1 MIYSAPLI
9 SLRNVHVSFDSFK
22 ALDGIDFDLR
32 KGEIHGLVGEHRAG
46 KSTLVKLL
54 SGAVKKE
61 SGSIIIKDKIIEYFT
76 PRSAMQNRIGIV
88 YQDLNIIP
96 SINAVENIFS
106 GQRSANFLGFL
117 NNKLMKKKAIDLLS
131 YLDTKINMD
140 VPLSLLT
147 KQEQQMV
154 EIARALSVNPEILIL
169 DEISNR
175 LTPKEMEKI
184 YKLLFELKKKGQS
197 IIYISHN
204 MDEIFRFADRVTIL
218 QDGHRKGTDEIRNLD
233 KVKLIK
239 LTYSFVLSRDELEK
253 DNMELYLLK
262 KYNENIIKNIPI
274 GVVILDKEQ
283 KISMVNIAALKL
295 LGSDHS
301 DIIGNKIKGFLA
313 LNLGEWTDV
322 IMSVIEDKSEKI
334 WEDLSWLNEKIVT
347 IKVFPLR
354 DNDHIYIGSIMLL
367 EDVSQERYFNDY
379 LLRTEKIASIAE
391 LAAGVAHEIN
401 TPLSVVV
408 NYVDLLKQKL
418 TDTAHLKRLILIENE
433 LNMISE
439 IIGSLLS
446 FTKIKQLPMKKV
458 KLNSIINEVV
468 LLLQH
473 KVIVNEIHLKI
484 IDNESEIYI
493 LGEKNRLKQVFI
505 NLLKNSIEAV
515 LKGGHITINLE
526 VKGDGWVE
534 VSIIDDGYGIPP
546 DVINKIFDPFF
557 STKSGK
563 KNTGLGLSICQHI
576 IESHQGIITCHSAE
590 KTKMG
595 IRLPIIGN

>member
-1 MIYSAPLI
+1 MKSAPLVI
-9 SLRNVHVSFDSFK
+9 SLRNVHVSFESFK
-22 ALDGIDFDLR
+22 ALSGIDFDLR

-54 SGAVKKE
+54 SGAVKKD
-61 SGSIIIKDKIIEYFT
+61 SGSIVIKDKNIDYFT
-76 PRSAMQNRIGIV
+76 PKTAMQSRIGIV

-96 SINAVENIFS
+96 SVNAVENIFS
-106 GQRSANFLGFL
+106 GQRIVSAFGFL
-117 NNKLMKKKAIDLLS
+117 NKKLMKKKAIALLS

-140 VPLSLLT
+140 IPLSFLT
-147 KQEQQMV
+147 KQEQQMI
-154 EIARALSVNPEILIL
+154 EIARALSVDPEVLIL
-169 DEISNR
+169 DEISSR

-218 QDGHRKGTDEIRNLD
+218 QDGHRKGTEEIKNID
-233 KVKLIK
+233 KIKLIK

-262 KYNENIIKNIPI
+262 KYNESIIKNIPI
-274 GVVILDKEQ
+274 GVVILDKERN
-283 KISMVNIAALKL
+283 ISMVNLASMKL
-295 LGSDHS
+295 LDSEHS
-301 DIIGNKIKGFLA
+301 DIIGKGIKALLD
-313 LNLGEWTDV
+313 LNLGEWSDE
-322 IMSVIEDKSEKI
+322 ILSAIQEKSDDI
-334 WEDLSWLNEKIVT
+334 WEDLSWRNEKIVT

-354 DNDHIYIGSIMLL
+354 DNDHKFIGSIMLL

-401 TPLSVVV
+401 TPLSVVL
-408 NYVDLLKQKL
+408 NYIDLLKQSL
-418 TDTAHLKRLILIENE
+418 TDSSSSKRLLLIENE

-446 FTKIKQLPMKKV
+446 FTKIKQLPMKQV
-458 KLNSIINEVV
+458 NIGSILTEVV
-468 LLLQH
+468 LLVQH
-473 KVIVNEIHLKI
+473 KIIGKKIHL
-484 IDNESEIYI
+484 IYTENPVDVYV
-493 LGEKNRLKQVFI
+493 LGEENRLKQVFI

-515 LKGGHITINLE
+515 LEGGHITINLD
-526 VKGDGWVE
+526 VKEAGWVE
-534 VSIIDDGYGIPP
+534 VSITDDGYGIPS
-546 DVINKIFDPFF
+546 DVIDKIFDPFF
-557 STKSGK
+557 STKAGK

-576 IESHQGIITCHSAE
+576 IESHQGIITCHSTK
-590 KTKMG
+590 KTTMG
-595 IRLPIIGN
+595 IRLPVIGK

>member
-1 MIYSAPLI
+1 MKYSPPVI
-9 SLRNVHVSFDSFK
+9 SLRNVHVSFESFK
-22 ALDGIDFDLR
+22 ALNGIDFDLR

-54 SGAVKKE
+54 SGAVKKDN
-61 SGSIIIKDKIIEYFT
+61 GSIILNNKNIDYFT

-106 GQRSANFLGFL
+106 GQRIVSSLGFL
-117 NNKLMKKKAIDLLS
+117 NKKLMKKKAIALLS

-140 VPLSLLT
+140 IPLSLLT

-154 EIARALSVNPEILIL
+154 EIARALSVDPEILIL
-169 DEISNR
+169 DEISSR
-175 LTPKEMEKI
+175 LTPTEMEKI

-218 QDGHRKGTDEIRNLD
+218 QDGYRKGTEEIKNLD
-233 KVKLIK
+233 KIKLIK

-262 KYNENIIKNIPI
+262 NYNESIIKNIPI
-274 GVVILDKEQ
+274 GVVILDKERN
-283 KISMVNIAALKL
+283 ISMVNLAALKL
-295 LGSDHS
+295 LESEHS
-301 DIIGNKIKGFLA
+301 DIIGNGIQEL
-313 LNLGEWTDV
+313 LNLNLREWADE
-322 IMSVIEDKSEKI
+322 ILSEIKEKSDNI
-334 WEDLSWLNEKIVT
+334 WEDLSWPGEKIVT

-354 DNDHIYIGSIMLL
+354 DNDHIFIGSIMLL

-401 TPLSVVV
+401 TPLSVVI
-408 NYVDLLKQKL
+408 NYVDLLKQRL
-418 TDTAHLKRLILIENE
+418 TDGSSLKRLSLIENE

-458 KLNSIINEVV
+458 NIDSIINEVV
-468 LLLQH
+468 LLIQH
-473 KVIVNEIHLKI
+473 KIMGKNIHLVYAANPV
-484 IDNESEIYI
+484 DVYV
-493 LGEKNRLKQVFI
+493 LGEENRLKQVFI

-515 LKGGHITINLE
+515 LEGGHITINLN
-526 VKGDGWVE
+526 VKEKGWVE
-534 VSIIDDGYGIPP
+534 ISITDDGYGIPS
-546 DVINKIFDPFF
+546 DVIDKIFDPFF
-557 STKSGK
+557 STKAGK

-590 KTKMG
+590 KTTMG

>member
-1 MIYSAPLI
+1 MKPSPLVI
-9 SLRNVHVSFDSFK
+9 SLRNVHVSFESFK
-22 ALDGIDFDLR
+22 ALNGIDFDLR

-54 SGAVKKE
+54 SGAVKKD
-61 SGSIIIKDKIIEYFT
+61 SGSIVIKDKNIDYFT
-76 PRSAMQNRIGIV
+76 PRSAMQSRIGIV

-96 SINAVENIFS
+96 SVNAVENIFS
-106 GQRSANFLGFL
+106 GQRIVSAFGFL
-117 NNKLMKKKAIDLLS
+117 NKKLMKKKAIALLS

-140 VPLSLLT
+140 IPLSFLT
-147 KQEQQMV
+147 KQEQQMI
-154 EIARALSVNPEILIL
+154 EIARALSVDPEILIL
-169 DEISNR
+169 DEISSR
-175 LTPKEMEKI
+175 LTPTEMEKI

-218 QDGHRKGTDEIRNLD
+218 QDGHRKGTEEIKNLD
-233 KVKLIK
+233 KIKLLK

-262 KYNENIIKNIPI
+262 KYNESIIKNIPI
-274 GVVILDKEQ
+274 GVVILDKERN
-283 KISMVNIAALKL
+283 ISMVNLASMKL
-295 LGSDHS
+295 LDSEHS
-301 DIIGNKIKGFLA
+301 DIIGKGIKALLD
-313 LNLGEWTDV
+313 LNLEEWSDE
-322 IMSVIEDKSEKI
+322 ILSAIQEKSDDI
-334 WEDLSWLNEKIVT
+334 WEDLSWRNEKIVT

-354 DNDHIYIGSIMLL
+354 DNDHKFIGSIMLL

-401 TPLSVVV
+401 TPLSVVL
-408 NYVDLLKQKL
+408 NYIDLLKQSL
-418 TDTAHLKRLILIENE
+418 TDSSSSKRLLLIENE

-446 FTKIKQLPMKKV
+446 FTKIKQLPMKQV
-458 KLNSIINEVV
+458 KIGSILSAVV
-468 LLLQH
+468 LLVQH
-473 KVIVNEIHLKI
+473 KI
-484 IDNESEIYI
+484 IGKNINLIYTEDPVDVYV
-493 LGEKNRLKQVFI
+493 LGEENRLKQVFI

-515 LKGGHITINLE
+515 LEGGHITIDLD
-526 VKGDGWVE
+526 VKEEGWVE
-534 VSIIDDGYGIPP
+534 VSITDNGYGIPA
-546 DVINKIFDPFF
+546 DVIDKIFDPFF
-557 STKSGK
+557 STKVGK

-576 IESHQGIITCHSAE
+576 IESHQGIITCHSAGE
-590 KTKMG
+590 TTMG

>member
-1 MIYSAPLI
+1 MKPSPLVI
-9 SLRNVHVSFDSFK
+9 SLRNVHVSFESFK
-22 ALDGIDFDLR
+22 ALNGIDFDLR

-61 SGSIIIKDKIIEYFT
+61 SGSIIIKDKNIEYFT

-106 GQRSANFLGFL
+106 GQRIVSAFGFL
-117 NNKLMKKKAIDLLS
+117 NKKLMKKKAVDLLS

-140 VPLSLLT
+140 IPLSFLT
-147 KQEQQMV
+147 KQEQQMI
-154 EIARALSVNPEILIL
+154 EIARALSVDPEILIL
-169 DEISNR
+169 DEISSR
-175 LTPKEMEKI
+175 LTPTEMEKI

-204 MDEIFRFADRVTIL
+204 MDEIFRFVDRVTIL
-218 QDGHRKGTDEIRNLD
+218 QDGHRKGTEEIKNLD
-233 KVKLIK
+233 KIKLIK

-262 KYNENIIKNIPI
+262 KYNESIIKNIPI
-274 GVVILDKEQ
+274 GVVILNKERN
-283 KISMVNIAALKL
+283 ISMVNLAALKL
-295 LGSDHS
+295 LDSEHS
-301 DIIGNKIKGFLA
+301 DIIGNGIKELLD
-313 LNLGEWTDV
+313 LNLREWTNE
-322 IMSVIEDKSEKI
+322 ILSAIKEKSDNI
-334 WEDLSWLNEKIVT
+334 WEDLSWPDEKIVT

-354 DNDHIYIGSIMLL
+354 DNDHTFIGSIMLL
-367 EDVSQERYFNDY
+367 EDVSKERYFNDY

-401 TPLSVVV
+401 TPLSVVI
-408 NYVDLLKQKL
+408 NYVDLLKQRL
-418 TDTAHLKRLILIENE
+418 TDRSSLKRLSLIENE

-446 FTKIKQLPMKKV
+446 FTKIKQLPMKQV
-458 KLNSIINEVV
+458 NIGSILTEVV
-468 LLLQH
+468 LLVQH
-473 KVIVNEIHLKI
+473 KIIGKNIHLLHTENPV
-484 IDNESEIYI
+484 DVYV
-493 LGEKNRLKQVFI
+493 LGDENRLKQVFI

-515 LKGGHITINLE
+515 LEGGHISINLD
-526 VKGDGWVE
+526 VKGEGWVE
-534 VSIIDDGYGIPP
+534 VSITDDGYGIPAN
-546 DVINKIFDPFF
+546 VINKIFDPFF
-557 STKSGK
+557 STKAGK

-576 IESHQGIITCHSAE
+576 IESHQGIITCHSAG
-590 KTKMG
+590 KTTMG